1 MTTSDKIPDDKIPDD
16 KIPDSSP
23 LRLLSFGEL
32 LWDLFEGEERIGG
45 AAFNLAAHAARCGLE
60 AHLLSRVGH
69 DDLGHRA
76 LEAARHFDVATDAI
90 QIDPQNP
97 TGTVTVT
104 ISQEAG
110 REGQPTYTIHAPVAW
125 DFIAADPDT
134 LEHLTA
140 KPFDVVCFGTLAQ
153 RGEVSRASLLQLLDA
168 CKTDTL
174 FFDINL
180 RQHYYSKE
188 IVTHGLQHAT
198 ILKLNDEELPILAAM
213 LYSKPSESL
222 DAAVIHKTFETL
234 ERFSENDPI
243 RDTMLDIVDD
253 ARSNLLGRPLKSEQ
267 QELVDFAHALQRDYP
282 QLRTILIT
290 QGSKGCLVVDG
301 DEVTSVPGKPVKVVD
316 SVGAGDAFSA
326 AFLAARL
333 KGHTAQEAAQAGN
346 DLGARIVGIRGAIE

>member
-1 MTTSDKIPDDKIPDD
+1 MTTSDT
-16 KIPDSSP
+16 IPDSSP

-32 LWDLFEGEERIGG
+32 LWDLYEGEDERIGG

-60 AHLLSRVGH
+60 AHLLSRVGD

-90 QIDPQNP
+90 QIDSEHP

-104 ISQEAG
+104 ISHEAG

-153 RGEVSRASLLQLLDA
+153 RGEVSRASLLQVLDA
-168 CKTDTL
+168 CKADTI

-180 RQHYYSKE
+180 RQHYYTKE
-188 IVTHGLQHAT
+188 IVIHGLQHAT
-198 ILKLNDEELPILAAM
+198 ILKLNDEEWPVLARM
-213 LYSKPSESL
+213 LSIESMS
-222 DAAVIHKTFETL
+222 AVAF
-234 ERFSENDPI
+234 
-243 RDTMLDIVDD
+243 
-253 ARSNLLGRPLKSEQ
+253 ARI
-267 QELVDFAHALQRDYP
+267 LQRDYP

-301 DEVTSVPGKPVKVVD
+301 DEVTTVPGKPVKVVD

-333 KGHTAQEAAQAGN
+333 TGHTAQEAAQAGN